1 MHAWRS
7 LPRYSTS
14 GPTSA
19 CIGGVCE
26 RRVLCVLNVVRVLC
40 VSVCVLC
47 VYASCVVRV
56 LCVYCV
62 YVVYPIVTRHSACPT
77 GQRRAKRYCTDRST
91 SRGTRV
97 ATGDSTWSTLRA
109 SSRPPPR
116 KRRTCSAVCVR
127 VWFVCMA
134 CWVSGVCR
142 WSVSVCSP
150 VTHSVRGGFL
160 YRLLRPELVKSNA
173 VPLSSNALSNW
184 TMDDS
189 DRADQD
195 VRGHAHGDTHTH
207 TQPTQRPR
215 TDSTQTHTDTQVTHT
230 AHTQYTDFHAFSYL
244 HTYSP
249 TPY

>member
-1 MHAWRS
+1 M
-7 LPRYSTS
+7 
-14 GPTSA
+14 
-19 CIGGVCE
+19 
-26 RRVLCVLNVVRVLC
+26 LCVCCVCLC
-40 VSVCVLC
+40 VCVLC
-47 VYASCVVRV
+47 VCVCCALCVVCCPC
-56 LCVYCV
+56 CVCV
-62 YVVYPIVTRHSACPT
+62 VCPIVTRHSACPT

-116 KRRTCSAVCVR
+116 KRRTYSAVCVR

-195 VRGHAHGDTHTH
+195 VRGHAHARHTHTH
-207 TQPTQRPR
+207 SQHRGP
-215 TDSTQTHTDTQVTHT
+215 
-230 AHTQYTDFHAFSYL
+230 
-244 HTYSP
+244 
-249 TPY
+249 